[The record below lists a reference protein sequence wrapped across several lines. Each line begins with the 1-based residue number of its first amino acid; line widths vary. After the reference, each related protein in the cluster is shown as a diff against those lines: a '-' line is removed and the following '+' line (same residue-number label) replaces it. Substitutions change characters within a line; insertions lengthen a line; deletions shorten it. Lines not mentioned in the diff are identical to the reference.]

1 MTEASTET
9 TPMYDYTSNCDNSSS
24 DVQDGSKF
32 FLVLYCMMFGFG
44 LLANC
49 TVLWVLIQHIKLRMM
64 TDVLLLNL
72 VMSDLLLAVSL
83 PLWILKS
90 QSVALCK
97 VVTGIYQ
104 LGFYGGTFFVT
115 LMSVDRYLAI
125 VHAVAAMRARALRYG
140 IIASVVIWTVSVI
153 LAVPQV
159 AFASLETEDSETFEC
174 HPVYPEETIEFW
186 KKLRNF
192 SENTVGIFLCLP
204 IMIFCYVKI
213 LLVLSKSRNSKKDK
227 VVKLIF
233 TVVCVFIA
241 CWVPY
246 NILVFLQTLEQLE
259 ILDDCEV
266 SNNISRAM
274 HVTETIALSHCCL
287 NPIIYAFMGEKF
299 RKSLG
304 NALKKHFCH
313 KSRRSLSH
321 RDTTENETS
330 NTGVRSTY

>member
-1 MTEASTET
+1 M
-9 TPMYDYTSNCDNSSS
+9 
-24 DVQDGSKF
+24 
-32 FLVLYCMMFGFG
+32 
-44 LLANC
+44 
-49 TVLWVLIQHIKLRMM
+49 
-64 TDVLLLNL
+64 
-72 VMSDLLLAVSL
+72 
-83 PLWILKS
+83 
-90 QSVALCK
+90 
-97 VVTGIYQ
+97 
-104 LGFYGGTFFVT
+104 T

-321 RDTTENETS
+321 RETTENETS